1 MGLSPARPEDGRA
14 RPRPPAR
21 DRGRRRALP
30 RAAPFRDRSTRARRR
45 HRDGRD
51 RAGDQGR
58 ASGSARHGGGLLVGR
73 GRARARERRA
83 PPARRR
89 RARGRFRGRSGR
101 LGPGRLEPAVRR
113 PGGMGHT
120 AAGDPRVGAARRA
133 RRRRPARGARN
144 RRGHAPARARGRR
157 VPVTRRGRK
166 AHVARVRGRPCHA
179 RPGRHSAGGRRTPMS
194 DAVAA
199 LRARRP
205 VVLPFDTVYGLAAE
219 PHDEASTRAL
229 YELKGRVETQP
240 TALVA
245 ASVDALAT
253 CLPELDVAR
262 VRHLLPGALT
272 LVVANPAHRFLWLT
286 GTNPDA
292 LGVRVPQLSGPTR
305 AVLDE
310 VGAVV
315 ATSANHPGG
324 PDPRRLEDVPAQI
337 RAGAAALLDAGELPG
352 TPSTVVDLTGPEPRI
367 LREGAVPAEEVLRRL
382 QAPVRST

>member
-1 MGLSPARPEDGRA
+1 MR
-14 RPRPPAR
+14 
-21 DRGRRRALP
+21 
-30 RAAPFRDRSTRARRR
+30 
-45 HRDGRD
+45 
-51 RAGDQGR
+51 
-58 ASGSARHGGGLLVGR
+58 
-73 GRARARERRA
+73 
-83 PPARRR
+83 
-89 RARGRFRGRSGR
+89 
-101 LGPGRLEPAVRR
+101 
-113 PGGMGHT
+113 
-120 AAGDPRVGAARRA
+120 
-133 RRRRPARGARN
+133 
-144 RRGHAPARARGRR
+144 
-157 VPVTRRGRK
+157 
-166 AHVARVRGRPCHA
+166 
-179 RPGRHSAGGRRTPMS
+179 

-219 PHDEASTRAL
+219 PHDEASARAL
-229 YELKGRVETQP
+229 YALKGRVETQP

-310 VGAVV
+310 LGAVV